1 MIDTHKGIIAWF
13 ARNGVAANLL
23 LCIIVI
29 TGLASAFSMRAQ
41 VNPDFDFGMVS
52 VDVMYPGA
60 TPKEVETGV
69 VIRIEEAVREIEGI
83 GDLKSSSREGFGSVM
98 IEVDSDYELTEVMD
112 EVKLAV
118 DRIASF
124 PAQIENPRI
133 YKSQR
138 QMDAIRVQVYGDL
151 DEKSMKMFAEQIR
164 DEILDLPS
172 VTSASLMGARPYEI
186 SLELKEAKLRQY
198 GLTLERVAQ
207 AVRNSSL
214 DLPAGSI
221 KTESGDILLRTQG
234 QAYTQQEFEKI
245 VLLTRPDGTRLTLR
259 DIANVE
265 DGFAEIEFFALFD
278 EQTSVGV
285 SVFAVGDQNQMEIAQ
300 QVKDYVTE
308 RSKTLPDGIQI
319 TTWADSA
326 YYLDAT
332 LDMMLA
338 NLAFGIVL
346 VFVVLGLFLRMQLAF
361 WVIVGLPVCFLGA
374 FATLPFTS
382 VSINMIS
389 LFGFIL
395 VLGIVVD
402 DAIIIGES
410 AQTVSEREGHS
421 MHSVILGAKRVAIP
435 ATFGVLT
442 TIVAFFPMLMVAGP
456 FSAFPE
462 SIAYVVVLCLGFS
475 LVESKLILPAHLSH
489 MKPLP
494 DVSREQWG
502 TLRRMQTRV
511 ADGLQY
517 VIHKLYKPLLTRAI
531 HFRYTTLALFLGLLI
546 VSISVVFSPFVKI
559 VVFPNIPS
567 DFLIAQVELV
577 DGAPTSQTVKIV
589 KRLTESLRQ
598 LNDEYPA
605 DGQFLKHIVS
615 LTNGVDGTIMAELS
629 KGEEREI
636 SADVLAVRW
645 REMTGDVAGTKKLQI
660 MGSSNPGGGQTLSFE
675 LLGKNPQQLRAAATD
690 LEEKLRSFAGVF
702 DIENSAKSSMQEI
715 NLKIKPSAEALG
727 LTLSDL
733 ARQVRAAFYGI
744 EAQRIQRGRDEIRVM
759 VRYPRNERRSV
770 GNLESMYIRTP
781 QGVEVPFHTVAE
793 VELQE
798 SYSDIVRSNGKRVA
812 VVSADANKD
821 LVQPGVIMKEI
832 TTNFAAELEQRY
844 PETTLALGGS
854 SRREQE
860 LMAETFYNFC
870 LALFIIY
877 ALMAIPLRS
886 YVQPLIIMG
895 VIPFGMIGALVGHLV
910 VGIPFSALS
919 IFGIVALAG
928 VVVNDSIIMVD
939 YVNKSVEEGDEIF
952 DAAVNAGTQRFRAIM
967 LTSLTTFFGLL
978 PMLLE
983 ETLSAQ
989 FVIPMAVSLGFGI
1002 VFATVITL
1010 LLVPS
1015 LYLILDDLNLSRW
1028 IVTKDVVREAVS

>member
-1 MIDTHKGIIAWF
+1 
-13 ARNGVAANLL
+13 
-23 LCIIVI
+23 
-29 TGLASAFSMRAQ
+29 
-41 VNPDFDFGMVS
+41 
-52 VDVMYPGA
+52 VDVVYPGA
-60 TPKEVETGV
+60 SPKEVEKGV
-69 VIRIEEAVREIEGI
+69 VIRVEEAVREIEGI
-83 GDLKSSSREGFGSVM
+83 SEMKSFSREGYGSVS
-98 IEVDSDYELTEVMD
+98 IEVGSGYDLTEVMD
-112 EVKLAV
+112 EVKMAV
-118 DRIASF
+118 DRISSF
-124 PAQIENPRI
+124 PVQIENPRI
-133 YKSQR
+133 YKSQM

-164 DEILDLPS
+164 DEILDLPA
-172 VTSASLMGARPYEI
+172 VTSASLAGARPYEI

-234 QAYTQQEFEKI
+234 QAYEQQDFERI
-245 VLLTRPDGTRLTLR
+245 VLLTRRDGTRLTLS
-259 DIANVE
+259 DIADVT

-278 EQTSVGV
+278 EKTSVGV

-300 QVKDYVTE
+300 QVKDYVEE
-308 RSKTLPDGIQI
+308 RRLTLPDAVQI

-332 LDMMLA
+332 LDMMLD

-346 VFVVLGLFLRMQLAF
+346 VFVILGLFLRMQLAF

-374 FATLPFTS
+374 FAMLPFTT

-421 MHSVILGAKRVAIP
+421 VNSVILGAKRVAIP
-435 ATFGVLT
+435 GTFGVLT
-442 TIVAFFPMLMVAGP
+442 TIVAFFPMLMVEGP

-462 SIAYVVVLCLGFS
+462 SIAYVVVLCLAFS
-475 LVESKLILPAHLSH
+475 LVESKLILPAHLAH

-494 DVSREQWG
+494 DIPREEWG
-502 TLRRMQTRV
+502 PVRRMQTWF
-511 ADGLQY
+511 ADGLRH
-517 VIHKLYKPLLTRAI
+517 VIHHVYRPLLTRAI
-531 HFRYTTLALFLGLLI
+531 HHRYTTLAIFVGLLI
-546 VSISVVFSPFVKI
+546 VSVSVVFSPFVKI
-559 VVFPNIPS
+559 VVFPSMPS
-567 DFLIAQVELV
+567 DFLMAQVELV

-589 KRLTESLRQ
+589 KTLTDNIRQ
-598 LNDEYPA
+598 LNDEYPP
-605 DGQFLKHIVS
+605 DQQFLQHIVS
-615 LTNGVDGTIMAELS
+615 YTDGVVGRIMVEVS

-636 SADVLAVRW
+636 SAEVLAQRW
-645 REMTGDVAGTKKLQI
+645 RAMTGDVPGTKKLQI
-660 MGSSNPGGGQTLSFE
+660 TGSVNTGGGQTFSFE
-675 LLGKNPQQLRAAATD
+675 LLGNNPPQLEAAARE
-690 LEEKLRSFAGVF
+690 LEEKLRSYNGVF
-702 DIENSAKSSMQEI
+702 DIENSSKSSMQEI
-715 NLKIKPSAEALG
+715 NLKIRPSAEALG

-733 ARQVRAAFYGI
+733 ARQVRAAFHGI

-759 VRYPRNERRSV
+759 VRYPRDERRSV
-770 GNLESMYIRTP
+770 GNLESMFIRTP
-781 QGVEVPFHTVAE
+781 QGVEVPFHTVAD

-798 SYSDIVRSNGKRVA
+798 SYSDIVRSNGKRVIII
-812 VVSADANKD
+812 SADANKER
-821 LVQPGVIMKEI
+821 VQPGVITREI
-832 TTNFAAELEQRY
+832 TTSFAAELKQRY
-844 PETTLALGGS
+844 PEVTLELGGS

-860 LMAETFYNFC
+860 LMWQTFYNFC
-870 LALFIIY
+870 LALFTIY

-895 VIPFGMIGALVGHLV
+895 VIPFGMIGALVGHLL

-939 YVNKSVEEGDEIF
+939 YVNKSVEGGKKIF
-952 DAAVNAGTQRFRAIM
+952 DAAVTAGTQRFRAIM

-978 PMLLE
+978 PMLME

-1010 LLVPS
+1010 LLVPC
-1015 LYLILDDLNLSRW
+1015 LYLILDDFNLSRW
-1028 IVTKDVVREAVS
+1028 VVTKDVVREVVN